1 MVPIRTVRR
10 PRTACITPLHKYCV
24 SMDSH
29 DDPRLAH
36 LDSASLRVLAH
47 PLRTR
52 LLAALRL
59 YGPATSTGLAK
70 RLDTNTG
77 ATSYHLRKLE
87 AVGLVT
93 EDADRGTG
101 RERWWKSPHEGTSW
115 VTTEFL
121 DDPGDRAAADWLIG
135 TYAQMNARW
144 HNDWLEA
151 RHQWSRAWQDAAGD
165 SSSELFLN
173 TEQLSALNREL
184 HEVINR
190 YSQGGR
196 EANAERVKV
205 LLYSFPAPEPRL

>member
-10 PRTACITPLHKYCV
+10 PRTACTIPLHKYYV
-24 SMDSH
+24 RMNSH

-173 TEQLSALNREL
+173 AEQLSALNREL